1 MKEILNESVNKLK
14 LDKKIAKQLIEK
26 EIDTIFKLCNYS
38 RLELNDLGF
47 INTQI
52 NDIIVSLQLIGLDIK
67 KNHAK
72 KNKALDNFMK
82 S

>member
-26 EIDTIFKLCNYS
+26 EIDTILKLCNYS
-38 RLELNDLGF
+38 RLELNELGF

-72 KNKALDNFMK
+72 KNKALENFMK